1 MTLSAA
7 QTEGVVAL
15 LRQVAAAEIM
25 PRFKHLAA
33 GDVRAKSGPLD
44 PVTIA
49 DEAAERAL
57 GSALGEMFPGVD
69 VMGEEAAA
77 ADPALLRRLGAPGP
91 VWVIDPI
98 DGTSNFAAELPLFG
112 TMVALVEDN
121 EILAGFI
128 HDPVG
133 GDTAIAIRGGGAWVQ
148 SANGARRALR
158 AAPPVPVAEMT
169 GALSWRFLKEPLK
182 TRVVSRMSRLGAS
195 FDLRCAAHQYRMLA
209 AGHCHMLMF
218 RKTLPWDHCA
228 GVLLATEAGAHAAR
242 FDGTPYR
249 PADTGGGLLLAPD
262 FPSWRQLR
270 QALLAE

>member
-1 MTLSAA
+1 MILSAA
-7 QTEGVVAL
+7 QTDGVIAL

-25 PRFKHLAA
+25 PRFKRLGAR
-33 GDVRAKSGPLD
+33 DVRAKSGPLD
-44 PVTIA
+44 PVTVA

-57 GSALGEMFPGVD
+57 GAALAEMFPGTD
-69 VMGEEAAA
+69 ILGEESAA
-77 ADPALLRRLGAPGP
+77 ADPTLLRRLSAPGP

-112 TMVALVEDN
+112 TMLALVEDN

-133 GDTAIAIRGGGAWVQ
+133 GDTATAIRGGGAWMQ
-148 SANGARRALR
+148 SADGARRRLR
-158 AAPPVPVAEMT
+158 AAPAVPVGEMT
-169 GALSWRFLKEPLK
+169 GALSWRFLKEPLRS
-182 TRVVSRMSRLGAS
+182 RVVSRMSRLGAS

-242 FDGTPYR
+242 FDGTPYS
-249 PADTGGGLLLAPD
+249 PAETGGGLLVAPD
-262 FPSWRQLR
+262 AASWRQL
-270 QALLAE
+270 QALLLAE